1 MTDLVTTDV
10 VVIGGGLAGL
20 WLNYRLRNAGY
31 STVLLEKDSLG
42 GGQSIRSQGI
52 IHGGTKYALNGA
64 LTSAANAIADM
75 PARWRSCL
83 AGEGE
88 VDLSAARIL
97 SEHHYMWSKAQL
109 ASKLTTFFASK
120 AVRGR
125 IDALKDSERP
135 EAFQD
140 RRFKGSLYAL
150 NELVLDVPSVV
161 HALAEP
167 FQETMYQ
174 LDCSQPGVI
183 DFDGER
189 IKGIHINGRRRSV
202 RIEAQCYVLTAGEGN
217 EALLHG
223 SGLPGPAMQR
233 RPLHMVMVKHDY
245 PHPIYAHCI
254 GTGSKPVL
262 TITTHPA
269 EDGKFVWYLGGNL
282 AETGVE
288 LAGPEQIQKAQELVA
303 ELLPWIDLGQA
314 QWASFFINRA
324 EPRQS
329 NLLRPDN
336 AFMART
342 GNALVCW
349 PTKLALSPAL
359 SDEVL
364 DDLQTQGITP
374 KEQTDYSL
382 LAGLPHPK
390 VSLPVWEQLL
400 S

>member
-20 WLNYRLRNAGY
+20 WLNYRLRKAGY
-31 STVLLEKDSLG
+31 STILLEKDSLG
-42 GGQSIRSQGI
+42 GGQTIRSQGI

-75 PARWRSCL
+75 PARWRACL
-83 AGEGE
+83 EGKGD
-88 VDLSAARIL
+88 VDLRGARIL

-125 IDALKDSERP
+125 IEALKEMDRP
-135 EAFQD
+135 TAFQD
-140 RRFKGSLYAL
+140 QRFKGNLYAL

-161 HALAEP
+161 QALAEP
-167 FQETMYQ
+167 FADGIFQ
-174 LDCSQPGVI
+174 LDCCQPGSI
-183 DFDGER
+183 DFDGQQ
-189 IKGIHINGRRRSV
+189 IKGISIHGKRRNV

-223 SGLPGPAMQR
+223 AAIPGPAMQR

-245 PHPIYAHCI
+245 PHPIFAHCI
-254 GTGSKPVL
+254 GTGSKPIL

-269 EDGKFVWYLGGNL
+269 ADGKAVWYLGGNL

-288 LAGPEQIQKAQELVA
+288 LTGKDQIQKAQELVS

-314 QWASFFINRA
+314 RWASFFINRA

-336 AFMART
+336 AFLARV
-342 GNALVCW
+342 GNTLTCW

-364 DDLQTQGITP
+364 EDLRQQGVTP
-374 KEQTDYSL
+374 QAQTDYSL
-382 LAGLPHPK
+382 LTGLPHPN